1 MMSRR
6 WFLFGVFILPFVFWP
21 WANIPYEIPKV
32 WFFNRW
38 VEILAALVLFEN
50 LKKGN
55 EPDKKF
61 LILIV
66 SFVAAALLSSVLGVD
81 FGKSFWGNYYRDD
94 GLFTLFHLAS
104 LSILTA
110 ILFKKDIAEP
120 AAFTL
125 GASAV
130 LVSVLSILAF
140 LETSVFGSPDSW
152 GGVGATFGQPKFL
165 AGYLLVTIPFV
176 AFLARKKSIW
186 AVGLALQVIAIF
198 LTKSLG
204 GIFGAVIFF
213 LLLGYFLKKFNL
225 KPAISLILAAF
236 LESLAFYFILHSY
249 AVARNELGYQSRS
262 EILTRGF
269 EGFLK
274 KPLLG
279 WGWANFDYAFEAGGG
294 NYNKKAYVD
303 KAHSHILEILST
315 TGVIGFLIYLCILGF
330 ILKKLLPNPGKTFTW
345 NRALFISLF
354 LFLFHSQT
362 NVISINEEFLFWLIL
377 GTTGSVKRKLLQ

>member
-1 MMSRR
+1 MSRR
-6 WFLFGVFILPFVFWP
+6 WFLFGLFALPLIFWP

-38 VEILAALVLFEN
+38 VEILAVLVLAEN
-50 LKKGN
+50 LKKEN
-55 EPDKKF
+55 EPNKKF
-61 LILIV
+61 IILIV
-66 SFVAAALLSSVLGVD
+66 SFAAAALLSSVLGTD

-94 GLFTLFHLAS
+94 GLFTLFHLAGF
-104 LSILTA
+104 SILVA
-110 ILFKKDIAEP
+110 VLWKKRLVETS
-120 AAFTL
+120 AFAL

-130 LVSVLSILAF
+130 LVSILSILAF
-140 LETSVFGSPDSW
+140 LRTSVFGSDGPW

-165 AGYLLVTIPFV
+165 SGYLLAVMPFA
-176 AFLARKKSIW
+176 AFLACKKSYW
-186 AVGLALQVIAIF
+186 TAGLALQIIAVF

-204 GIFGAVIFF
+204 GIFGTAIFF
-213 LLLGYFLKKFNL
+213 LLVGYLLKKFSI
-225 KPAISLILAAF
+225 KPVVALILVVF
-236 LESLAFYFILHSY
+236 LGSLAFYFLLHSR

-279 WGWANFDYAFEAGGG
+279 YGWANFDYVFEAGGG
-294 NYNKKAYVD
+294 NYNKKAYMD

-315 TGVIGFLIYLCILGF
+315 TGLIGLLIYLSILGF
-330 ILKKLLPNPGKTFTW
+330 TLKKLLPNPSQTFTW
-345 NRALFISLF
+345 NKALFVSFL

-362 NVISINEEFLFWLIL
+362 NVISINEEFLFWLIF
-377 GTTGSVKRKLLQ
+377 GITGSVKRKLLL

>member
-1 MMSRR
+1 MSRH
-6 WFLFGVFILPFVFWP
+6 WFLFGLFALPFVFWP
-21 WANIPYEIPKV
+21 WASIPYEIPRV

-38 VEILAALVLFEN
+38 VETLAVLVLAEN

-55 EPDKKF
+55 EPNKKF
-61 LILIV
+61 LILLF
-66 SFVAAALLSSVLGVD
+66 SFASAALLSSVFGAD

-94 GLFTLFHLAS
+94 GLFTLFHLAAFS
-104 LSILTA
+104 VLVAVLW
-110 ILFKKDIAEP
+110 KKRLVETS
-120 AAFTL
+120 AFAL
-125 GASAV
+125 GAGAV
-130 LVSVLSILAF
+130 LVSILSILAF
-140 LETSVFGSPDSW
+140 LRTSVFGSDGHW

-165 AGYLLVTIPFV
+165 SGYLLAAMPFT
-176 AFLARKKSIW
+176 AFLARKKFYW
-186 AVGLALQVIAIF
+186 TAGLALQITAIF

-204 GIFGAVIFF
+204 GIFGTAIFF
-213 LLLGYFLKKFNL
+213 LLVGYLLKKFSI
-225 KPAISLILAAF
+225 KPAAVLILAAF
-236 LESLAFYFILHSY
+236 LGSLAFYFLLHSR

-274 KPLLG
+274 KPFLG

-315 TGVIGFLIYLCILGF
+315 TGVIGFLIYLSMLGF
-330 ILKKLLPNPGKTFTW
+330 TLKKLLPNLGQTFTW
-345 NRALFISLF
+345 NKALFVSLL
-354 LFLFHSQT
+354 LFIFHSQT

-377 GTTGSVKRKLLQ
+377 GIASSVKWKLL